1 MIMNMRQFVLL
12 SAPILAAFFGSRA
25 LAQEAQE
32 QYLQLAEI
40 EIVPAQLDAYKAAA
54 KEQIEAAIRLE
65 PGVLVLYSVSE
76 KDRPTHIKVFEIY
89 RNAEAYRAHL
99 QTAHF
104 KKYKA
109 ATETMVRSLKL
120 VRTVPVML
128 GAKPQ

>member
-1 MIMNMRQFVLL
+1 MNLRQFLLL
-12 SAPILAAFFGSRA
+12 SASTFIGLSGSSA

-32 QYLQLAEI
+32 QYLKLAEI
-40 EIVPAQLDAYKAAA
+40 EVDAAQLENYKVAA

-76 KDRPTHIKVFEIY
+76 KDSPTHIRVFEIY
-89 RNAEAYRAHL
+89 RDAGAYQAHL

-104 KKYKA
+104 RKYKA
-109 ATETMVRSLKL
+109 ATETMVNSLKL
-120 VRTVPVML
+120 IRTVPVIL

>member
-1 MIMNMRQFVLL
+1 MIMDLKQFLFL
-12 SAPILAAFFGSRA
+12 SASVFVGFSGGRA
-25 LAQEAQE
+25 LAQEVQE

-40 EIVPAQLDAYKAAA
+40 EVDAAQLENYKVAA

-76 KDRPTHIKVFEIY
+76 KDSPTHIKVFEIY
-89 RNAEAYRAHL
+89 RDAEAYRAHL

-109 ATETMVRSLKL
+109 ATAAMVNSLKL
-120 VRTVPVML
+120 IRTVPIML
-128 GAKPQ
+128 GAK